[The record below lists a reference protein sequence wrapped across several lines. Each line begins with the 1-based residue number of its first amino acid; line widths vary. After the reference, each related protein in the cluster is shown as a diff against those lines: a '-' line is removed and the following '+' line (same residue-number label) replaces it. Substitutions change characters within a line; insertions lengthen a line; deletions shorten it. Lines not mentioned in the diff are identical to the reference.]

1 MRLLSLG
8 STWIGLGVKI
18 RREPR
23 EGVMRFKISRCMIAT
38 AVFGL
43 NLSVIRAYVLAEPG
57 WHHLVPFDSAFLIFF
72 PLQLGLWRYLSTNG
86 MRRRFWLGFEAAG
99 LAATLA
105 LSILSVSDLDLDNW
119 YTGAA
124 SDLSYLW
131 LPARVDVM
139 LTNEHWNWFLAI
151 IYFLPELLAAGLGG
165 VLAAIVFR
173 VNVGRLSGSG
183 M

>member
-23 EGVMRFKISRCMIAT
+23 EGVMRFTIARCMIAT

-43 NLSVIRAYVLAEPG
+43 NLSVIRAYALAETGGHDLDPC
-57 WHHLVPFDSAFLIFF
+57 DSAFLILF
-72 PLQLGLWRYLSTNG
+72 PLQLGLWRYLSTEG
-86 MRRRFWLGFEAAG
+86 VRRRFWLGFEAAG
-99 LAATLA
+99 LVATLA
-105 LSILSVSDLDLDNW
+105 FFALSISDLDLNNW

-124 SDLSYLW
+124 SDLSYLC
-131 LPARVDVM
+131 LPTRVDVM
-139 LTNEHWNWFLAI
+139 LTNEHSDWFLGI